1 MNRKIPAALT
11 LAMATA
17 PTATAWSATYA
28 LAAAPSASAA
38 STRKVVGPYV
48 SMRFGPVRVAIT
60 INAKKI
66 TAVQASYPTSKPRSQ
81 RINSHAI
88 PILRSEVLR
97 AQSANIA
104 VVSGATLTTKA
115 YKSSLAS
122 AIRTAHI

>member
-17 PTATAWSATYA
+17 PTATAWAATYA
-28 LAAAPSASAA
+28 HAASPTASAA
-38 STRKVVGPYV
+38 KTRKVVGPYV

-60 INAKKI
+60 ISGKKI
-66 TAVQASYPTSKPRSQ
+66 VAVQAAYPTGKPRSQ

-88 PILRSEVLR
+88 PILRTEVLR

-104 VVSGATLTTKA
+104 AVSGATLTSRA
-115 YKSSLAS
+115 YKSSLAN
-122 AIRTAHI
+122 AIRKAHI